1 MNEKLIVALD
11 VATRAEAVTLV
22 EKLAGVVSFFK
33 VGSQLFTSEGPGL
46 VRDILSQ
53 NVRIFLD
60 LKFHDIPNT
69 VAESVIAA
77 TRLGVTMLNVH
88 ASGGSVMMAEANR
101 RLTAAV
107 EAEQLALPMVIAVT
121 VLTSSDQSTMD
132 ELGIAQT
139 PAGQVVRLAKLT
151 QESGLHG
158 VVASPKEITLIR
170 EAIPDPTFHIVT
182 PGVRPVW
189 AAANDQKRV
198 MTPGEAI
205 RAGASY
211 LVVGRPITAHPD
223 PAEAATR
230 VIEEMISVCSQ

>member
-11 VATRAEAVTLV
+11 VATRAEALTLV

-88 ASGGSVMMAEANR
+88 ASGGSVMMAETNR

-223 PAEAATR
+223 PAEAAAR

>member
-88 ASGGSVMMAEANR
+88 ASGGSVMMAETQR

-107 EAEQLALPMVIAVT
+107 EAEHLALPMVIAVT
-121 VLTSSDQSTMD
+121 VLTSSDQNTMD

-151 QESGLHG
+151 QEAGLHG

-223 PAEAATR
+223 PAEAAAR
-230 VIEEMISVCSQ
+230 VIEEMASEG

>member
-46 VRDILSQ
+46 VRDILNQ

-88 ASGGSVMMAEANR
+88 ASGGSVMMAETKR

-107 EAEQLALPMVIAVT
+107 EAEQLTLPMVIAVT

-158 VVASPKEITLIR
+158 VVASPREITLIR

-223 PAEAATR
+223 PAEAAAR
-230 VIEEMISVCSQ
+230 VIEEMTSSEG

>member
-88 ASGGSVMMAEANR
+88 ASGGSVMMAETQR

-107 EAEQLALPMVIAVT
+107 EAEHLTLPMVIAVT
-121 VLTSSDQSTMD
+121 VLTSSDQNTMD

-151 QESGLHG
+151 QEAGLHG

-198 MTPGEAI
+198 MTPREAI

-223 PAEAATR
+223 PAEAAAR
-230 VIEEMISVCSQ
+230 VIEEMASEG

>member
-88 ASGGSVMMAEANR
+88 ASGGSVMMAETQR

-107 EAEQLALPMVIAVT
+107 EAEHLTLPMVIAVT
-121 VLTSSDQSTMD
+121 VLTSSDQTTMD

-151 QESGLHG
+151 QEAGLHG

-223 PAEAATR
+223 PAEAAAR
-230 VIEEMISVCSQ
+230 VIEEMASEG

>member
-88 ASGGSVMMAEANR
+88 ASGGSVMMMETKR
-101 RLTAAV
+101 RLTAVV
-107 EAEQLALPMVIAVT
+107 EAENLTLPMVIAVT
-121 VLTSSDQSTMD
+121 VLTSSDQNTMD

-158 VVASPKEITLIR
+158 VVASPREITLIR

-223 PAEAATR
+223 PAEAAAR
-230 VIEEMISVCSQ
+230 VIEEMISSEG